1 MFHVWEG
8 SEQSPQQ
15 TVDYVFKWHA
25 RLAIL
30 SFESKL
36 LRAPLIPLCRRGRSP
51 VSGQEWLLPRDTQG
65 FLP

>member
-51 VSGQEWLLPRDTQG
+51 ESGQE
-65 FLP
+65 